1 MKKIVLITRWS
12 YTLTSLWII
21 MAEKRINKYLC
32 PIPDCDKRYTR
43 PCLLRQHVSSHNN
56 ERPYACSHPG
66 CGKRFFRSSHLK
78 VHSWTHSDKKPL
90 SCPICL
96 KGFVTNQQLS
106 RHEKT
111 HKIQD
116 ILDGVENDSVL
127 PGDDMNEQGENASHV
142 CPYLGCSD
150 EFTTESFLTEHM
162 LDIHMMSPIVQ
173 GAEPQL
179 TSENNLGNEGSSIDP
194 VENNTGDW
202 NDLSCKTTECSSF
215 EPFERPTQLI
225 AHYDW
230 DHAFVPESLY
240 YTGIN
245 EKSDQS

>member
-1 MKKIVLITRWS
+1 
-12 YTLTSLWII
+12 
-21 MAEKRINKYLC
+21 MAEKRANKYLC
-32 PIPDCDKRYTR
+32 PVADCEKRYTR
-43 PCLLRQHVSSHNN
+43 PCLLRQHVSTHNN
-56 ERPYACSHPG
+56 ERPYACSYAG

-78 VHSWTHSDKKPL
+78 AHSWTHSVKKPL

-116 ILDGVENDSVL
+116 IIEDRAENSVHL
-127 PGDDMNEQGENASHV
+127 PDVGPREQDEAVSHV
-142 CPYLGCSD
+142 CPYLECFD
-150 EFTTESFLTEHM
+150 EFTTETLLTEHM
-162 LDIHMMSPIVQ
+162 LDFHMMSPIVQ
-173 GAEPQL
+173 SLEPQL
-179 TSENNLGNEGSSIDP
+179 PSEENSENEGSSNGP
-194 VENNTGDW
+194 AVTNSKHW
-202 NDLSCKTTECSSF
+202 NDLSCKTTHCSSF

-240 YTGIN
+240 LTGIN
-245 EKSDQS
+245 NEECDQSS